1 MRRAVPS
8 LITSAA
14 QAEEHIRRYAQQLQ
28 RSSALRERA
37 GYARA
42 WYALRGDDGGWTFAP
57 SKFVGYRYASAEEY
71 LKDSGG
77 EGPRDGRQ
85 TERVLEQWFEV
96 VEPNTRL
103 GRELSEALRIFL
115 SHFGQAPNARAR
127 INVARQS
134 PEAAAVD
141 QASLRP
147 SADDHILNRVTA
159 DPRICGGRPCIRGT
173 RMRVTDIVDM
183 LAHGA
188 TRAEILQDFDYLSE
202 EDITAAL
209 YYAARAADHR
219 VIQTA

>member
-1 MRRAVPS
+1 MGRFGPS

-14 QAEEHIRRYAQQLQ
+14 QAEQHIRRYAKQLQ

-42 WYALRGDDGGWTFAP
+42 WYALRGDEGWIFAP
-57 SKFVGYRYASAEEY
+57 SKFVGYHYASAEDY

-96 VEPNTRL
+96 VEPHTRL
-103 GRELSEALRIFL
+103 GRELAEALRVFL
-115 SHFGQAPNARAR
+115 SRFGQAPNARAR
-127 INVARQS
+127 INVSKQGL
-134 PEAAAVD
+134 AADAVD
-141 QASLRP
+141 RLALRP
-147 SADDHILNRVTA
+147 SADDHILSRVAA
-159 DPRICGGRPCIRGT
+159 DPRICGGRPCIKGT
-173 RMRVTDIVDM
+173 RMRVSDIVDM

-188 TRAEILQDFDYLSE
+188 TRAEILEDFDYLSE
-202 EDITAAL
+202 DDITAAL